1 MYEKCLYSSL
11 QPAIRHKIVQY
22 IPNVLQK
29 LLRFVILWLKTAT
42 NIVDL
47 FQAQLARA
55 LLLQT
60 KKG

>member
-1 MYEKCLYSSL
+1 MHEKCLYSSL

-29 LLRFVILWLKTAT
+29 LLRFVILWLKIAT
-42 NIVDL
+42 NQVYL
-47 FQAQLARA
+47 VQAQLARA